1 MLRAYAVAS
10 STWVVAV
17 ATDVP
22 GQAVEQ
28 VQRAHTQ
35 STVADLTLWLE
46 RPDMTQRDSH
56 RAGGADVCITRSRN
70 SPTATMTLTFQG
82 YYGRFADPSA

>member
-1 MLRAYAVAS
+1 MAS

-17 ATDVP
+17 AADVP

-28 VQRAHTQ
+28 VQRAQ
-35 STVADLTLWLE
+35 STVPDLTLWLE
-46 RPDMTQRDSH
+46 RPDMTQRDSP
-56 RAGGADVCITRSRN
+56 RAGEADDCITRSRT
-70 SPTATMTLTFQG
+70 SPTATVTLTFQG